1 MARGFEIVNSGDRY
15 RINTPS
21 VIGQT
26 FDDEAVIVNLMTG
39 NYYNMNKIATEIW
52 NALQIHIDRG
62 TIVTILTRKY
72 HGTIAEIENVVGD
85 LLGKLLAE
93 ELIAPTDP
101 AEPMSVDLAP
111 RIENETKMPIEA
123 AVLYKYTDLQELLLL
138 DPIHEVDETGWP
150 NRRLGKGP
158 ADDPAKAREK
168 GGS

>member
-1 MARGFEIVNSGDRY
+1 MNSGDRY

-52 NALQIHIDRG
+52 NALQIQIDCG

-72 HGTIAEIENVVGD
+72 HGMIAEIENVVDD

-101 AEPMSVDLAP
+101 AEPMSVDLTP
-111 RIENETKMPIEA
+111 RRS
-123 AVLYKYTDLQELLLL
+123 
-138 DPIHEVDETGWP
+138 TGT
-150 NRRLGKGP
+150 
-158 ADDPAKAREK
+158 A
-168 GGS
+168 